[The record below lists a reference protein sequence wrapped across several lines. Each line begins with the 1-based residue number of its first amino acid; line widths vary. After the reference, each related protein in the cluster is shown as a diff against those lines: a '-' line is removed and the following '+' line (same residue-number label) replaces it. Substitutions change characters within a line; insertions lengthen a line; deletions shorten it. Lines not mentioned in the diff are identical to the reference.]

1 MKNTNRTNQNID
13 VLSRHSGREQGM
25 ALVTTLLLL
34 TLLSAVTVG
43 MVLAA
48 SSDELINGYYRNMR
62 GSFYAADSGL
72 NIVRQAMLNQIAA
85 AVPANVT
92 NPAVQPIP
100 SGTDATVQSSIL
112 STYGSNASLNS
123 GQAANSW
130 PESYRITEASLSLP
144 PVGGCTVSGNGWSGT
159 CTVPDPPENPACAPN
174 DCSTARPTYT
184 YNYTYSLKAVGL
196 THASEETTLT
206 DRGNMM
212 VTVNLTPT
220 GPQTTSF
227 AAWGMFI
234 DQFAICSAYLVPG
247 TITGPVFTNG
257 AWTFGATNQQYIF
270 TDPVGSV
277 NANLG
282 YKFPSTCKQ
291 SPNDP
296 YTLGNQTINPDF
308 QGGYQLDQPHVDLPQ
323 NDFSQKRAVLDGM
336 GTDTTPVTNPQM
348 NAVLQD
354 VAGNPYPST
363 GASSGVFLPYSDSST
378 ASCSTPPCMTG
389 GGILVEGAATVTLTA
404 STTDP
409 DRQIITVLQG
419 TTTTTV
425 TVDLSDNTTT
435 IAQSGFPNQ
444 VINGVPTQYD
454 SGGSVVRDAA
464 MIYVNGQINSLK
476 GPGSNAAA
484 IQDGHA
490 LTVVAA
496 TNIIVTDDI
505 IYKTKPVTTTQNEI
519 PGTPPSTIIPG
530 NDNGQVLGLFTA
542 TGDIR
547 MQNCSGCGNLE
558 IDASIA
564 TISNGGTGGLVNTGS
579 LINTLTIIGGR
590 IQNNIKNINST
601 TRNVIFD
608 RRFSQGGFAPPW
620 FPSTQVTA
628 SGVSSTVVTPSIQR
642 VQWLNQTPF

>member
-144 PVGGCTVSGNGWSGT
+144 PVGGCTVSGTYWSGT
-159 CTVPDPPENPACAPN
+159 CAAPILN
-174 DCSTARPTYT
+174 DMDDDGNADDCSLQPVAPVNLQEECNNSRPTYT

-234 DQFAICSAYLVPG
+234 DQYAICSGSYLVPG

-257 AWTFGATNQQYIF
+257 AWTFGTAGAYIF

-282 YKFPSTCKQ
+282 YQFPGGLSKCKQ
-291 SPNDP
+291 SPIDP

-323 NDFSQKRAVLDGM
+323 NDFSQKQAVLDGI
-336 GTDTTPVTNPQM
+336 GTDASPVTSPEM
-348 NAVLQD
+348 NAVLKD
-354 VAGNPYPST
+354 ISATAYPSS
-363 GASSGVFLPYSDSST
+363 GASSGVYLPYTTT
-378 ASCSTPPCMTG
+378 ASTNCPTPPCMTG
-389 GGILVEGAATVTLTA
+389 GGV
-404 STTDP
+404 
-409 DRQIITVLQG
+409 
-419 TTTTTV
+419 
-425 TVDLSDNTTT
+425 
-435 IAQSGFPNQ
+435 
-444 VINGVPTQYD
+444 Y
-454 SGGSVVRDAA
+454 
-464 MIYVNGQINSLK
+464 
-476 GPGSNAAA
+476 
-484 IQDGHA
+484 
-490 LTVVAA
+490 
-496 TNIIVTDDI
+496 
-505 IYKTKPVTTTQNEI
+505 
-519 PGTPPSTIIPG
+519 
-530 NDNGQVLGLFTA
+530 
-542 TGDIR
+542 
-547 MQNCSGCGNLE
+547 
-558 IDASIA
+558 
-564 TISNGGTGGLVNTGS
+564 
-579 LINTLTIIGGR
+579 
-590 IQNNIKNINST
+590 
-601 TRNVIFD
+601 
-608 RRFSQGGFAPPW
+608 
-620 FPSTQVTA
+620 
-628 SGVSSTVVTPSIQR
+628 
-642 VQWLNQTPF
+642 